1 MNCVKFIPMP
11 QPTTFVTGSDDA
23 SINLW
28 DLRMKDPIVSF
39 QDSCYYDS
47 IYSIAISPSGRFI
60 FAASENSTLKVFDVL
75 GDTDIYTNLDVGL

>member
-1 MNCVKFIPMP
+1 MP

-39 QDSCYYDS
+39 
-47 IYSIAISPSGRFI
+47 
-60 FAASENSTLKVFDVL
+60 
-75 GDTDIYTNLDVGL
+75 